1 MSRRAGIGNE
11 DSVARRSA
19 ASGEAKSASKAGRSE
34 PIAPSE
40 LVDFDPTEVDPE
52 ELRDFMSADLI
63 DIQADPTFKERL
75 RSRLWKIVRMQ
86 SEPESSGEDE

>member
-1 MSRRAGIGNE
+1 MSRRAGTGNG
-11 DSVARRSA
+11 DNVARQSTARSD
-19 ASGEAKSASKAGRSE
+19 AKPTSRTGHSE
-34 PIAPSE
+34 PTAASE

-63 DIQADPTFKERL
+63 DIHADPTFKERL

-86 SEPESSGEDE
+86 SDPESSGEDE